1 MGARAGARGGSDPV
15 RTTRGPPWPVFRAP
29 AARAPPRGLAWPRS
43 AAGARCSRSASAR
56 RAGASG
62 EGGCA
67 GYAGPRDTRP
77 TSSAKRG
84 APPASRARPAP
95 RNVCPRRGHAPR
107 TPRRSQL
114 VNRSCCGPAG
124 ARGWEP
130 ARMACGL
137 PASALFWAPRS
148 HAWTH
153 AAAFVQHVNFGHVWR
168 RSSSQAGAAAPVSGS
183 KNRSRHAPQDCPR
196 DGVHPRTRV
205 DAGAAPKSGKIAHPV
220 QAQKSVSISKT
231 WQTTPAFQNG
241 AS

>member
-1 MGARAGARGGSDPV
+1 MAGRGGGVERPRPLPDRLGPLVARFPRARGS
-15 RTTRGPPWPVFRAP
+15 RA
-29 AARAPPRGLAWPRS
+29 PRGLAWPLS
-43 AAGARCSRSASAR
+43 AEGPRCSRSASAR
-56 RAGASG
+56 RAGASD

-95 RNVCPRRGHAPR
+95 RNVCPRRVHAPR

-114 VNRSCCGPAG
+114 ANRSCCGPAG
-124 ARGWEP
+124 ARGWQP

-137 PASALFWAPRS
+137 PTSGLFWAPRS

-153 AAAFVQHVNFGHVWR
+153 AAAFVRHVHFGHVWR

-183 KNRSRHAPQDCPR
+183 TNRSRHAPQDCPC
-196 DGVHPRTRV
+196 DCVHPRTRV
-205 DAGAAPKSGKIAHPV
+205 DAGAAPESFSAR
-220 QAQKSVSISKT
+220 
-231 WQTTPAFQNG
+231 TPPLG
-241 AS
+241 VRRTRVL